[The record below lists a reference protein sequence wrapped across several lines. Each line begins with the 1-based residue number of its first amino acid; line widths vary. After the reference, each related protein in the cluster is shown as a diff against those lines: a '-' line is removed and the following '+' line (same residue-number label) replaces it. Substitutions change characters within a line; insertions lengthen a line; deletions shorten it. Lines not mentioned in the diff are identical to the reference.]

1 MPFNSSGRRDL
12 NPGPLLPTY
21 LTDWGLFDRN
31 ELSAHCPESSQL
43 RQSGTTDLVG
53 DWLGI
58 ENYDRRR
65 RIIANAPKPT
75 AQSERAEGS
84 GTPLIVIPE
93 FGIELK
99 AAS

>member
-1 MPFNSSGRRDL
+1 MGGGRSEGA

-53 DWLGI
+53 DWWGTEEI
-58 ENYDRRR
+58 TNDDD
-65 RIIANAPKPT
+65 ASSPT
-75 AQSERAEGS
+75 HPAQWREAKERKVRVR
-84 GTPLIVIPE
+84 LR
-93 FGIELK
+93 L
-99 AAS
+99 